1 MLVYRVGK
9 EKYSRDLNGMGAKLY
24 GGRWNN
30 VGVACIYASQSRALA
45 LLEYSAN
52 VANNLMPASLCF
64 TTLEIQDDLIEE
76 ISIDNLPHNWKS
88 IPTSSTSKIFGTEKL
103 TQSSFPILRFPSVII
118 PSESNYIL
126 NVNRLI
132 ELNPKIVS
140 VEKYDYDY
148 RIKL

>member
-30 VGVACIYASQSRALA
+30 VGSACIYTSQSRALA
-45 LLEYSAN
+45 LLEYSVN
-52 VANNLMPASLCF
+52 VVNELIPRSLCF
-64 TTLEIQDDLIEE
+64 TTIEIKDDFIEE
-76 ISIDNLPHNWKS
+76 ILIKDLPSNWKS
-88 IPTSSTSKIFGTEKL
+88 IPTSSSSKIFGTEKL
-103 TQSSFPILRFPSVII
+103 EQSSFPILRFPSVII
-118 PSESNYIL
+118 PSEFNYIL
-126 NVNRLI
+126 NVNRFN

-148 RIKL
+148 RIKR